1 MDPGTFEGCHFINAS
16 SYSVREQKFSTTSLP
31 NIPQEA
37 SKFLPGEMVGAPP
50 HEVPQGSENLQAPLQ
65 PEQNNEKT
73 ANLENED
80 PHQPGPSGWQKQ
92 VRVLF

>member
-37 SKFLPGEMVGAPP
+37 SKFLPGELVGAPP
-50 HEVPQGSENLQAPLQ
+50 PEAPPVSANLQAPLQ
-65 PEQNNEKT
+65 PEQNKENV
-73 ANLENED
+73 ANLASED
-80 PHQPGPSGWQKQ
+80 PNLPGPSGWQK
-92 VRVLF
+92 VW